1 MTEAV
6 IVAVIAAIGSVIG
19 QAIISANGRKKDV
32 AERAK
37 LDERTA
43 MRLEAIE
50 RKLDVHNGYAE
61 KLGDLQRD
69 VAVITTEI
77 MELKERKSA

>member
-61 KLGDLQRD
+61 KLGELRRD
-69 VAVITTEI
+69 VAIIKTEI
-77 MELKERKSA
+77 QQLKER

>member
-43 MRLEAIE
+43 NRLEAIE

-61 KLGDLQRD
+61 KLGALQRD
-69 VAVITTEI
+69 VAVIKTEI
-77 MELKERKSA
+77 QQLKER

>member
-61 KLGDLQRD
+61 KLGELQRD
-69 VAVITTEI
+69 VAIIKTEI
-77 MELKERKSA
+77 QQLKER

>member
-1 MTEAV
+1 MTEA
-6 IVAVIAAIGSVIG
+6 IIIAVIAAAGSVIG
-19 QAIISANGRKKDV
+19 QAFIAGSSRKKDS
-32 AERAK
+32 AERAR

-43 MRLEAIE
+43 NRLEAIE

-69 VAVITTEI
+69 VAVIKTEI
-77 MELKERKSA
+77 QELKERKA

>member
-1 MTEAV
+1 MTEG
-6 IVAVIAAIGSVIG
+6 III
-19 QAIISANGRKKDV
+19 AIITGLCAVLGQYLISRKARIDAA
-32 AERAK
+32 AERAR

-43 MRLEAIE
+43 NRLEAIE

-69 VAVITTEI
+69 VAIIKTEI
-77 MELKERKSA
+77 QQVKKER

>member
-6 IVAVIAAIGSVIG
+6 IVALIAAIGSVIG
-19 QAIISANGRKKDV
+19 QAIISANGRRKDV

-61 KLGDLQRD
+61 KLGELQRD
-69 VAVITTEI
+69 VAVIKNEI
-77 MELKERKSA
+77 QQLKER

>member
-6 IVAVIAAIGSVIG
+6 IVAIIAAIGSVIG

-61 KLGDLQRD
+61 KLGELQRD
-69 VAVITTEI
+69 VAIIKTEI
-77 MELKERKSA
+77 QQLKER

>member
-1 MTEAV
+1 MTDAV
-6 IVAVIAAIGSVIG
+6 IVALIAAIGSVIG
-19 QAIISANGRKKDV
+19 QAIISANGRRKDV

-61 KLGDLQRD
+61 KLGELQRD
-69 VAVITTEI
+69 VAVIKNEI
-77 MELKERKSA
+77 QQLKER

>member
-43 MRLEAIE
+43 MRLDAIE

-61 KLGDLQRD
+61 KLGELQRD
-69 VAVITTEI
+69 VAIIKTEI
-77 MELKERKSA
+77 QQLKER

>member
-43 MRLEAIE
+43 MRLDAIE
-50 RKLDVHNGYAE
+50 RKLDVHNGYAV
-61 KLGDLQRD
+61 KLGELQRD
-69 VAVITTEI
+69 VAIIKTEI
-77 MELKERKSA
+77 QQLKER